1 MFTWHDFVFIC
12 CNGFPYFDNIFFRI
26 ECFQNDDL
34 NEYSVIQIYVWLN
47 SQNKIFITVFLLFN
61 SFCSKKNYPFDEIA
75 LLWCF
80 FHYTLSVFLENRI
93 WTAKC
98 QLQTTEA
105 VSRPWNVI
113 KKKLQYR
120 YFLRIVQNFFNTA
133 FTDEHL
139 WTTTSDYFKE
149 LNCFLRLDLNF
160 SSCNWKVTKSFTA
173 LFVIVSKYF
182 VPL

>member
-12 CNGFPYFDNIFFRI
+12 CNWFPYFDNIFFRI

-120 YFLRIVQNFFNTA
+120 YFRLNFAKYLRAPFLRIKNTNVYLFFA
-133 FTDEHL
+133 H
-139 WTTTSDYFKE
+139 
-149 LNCFLRLDLNF
+149 F
-160 SSCNWKVTKSFTA
+160 SLLV
-173 LFVIVSKYF
+173 
-182 VPL
+182 